1 MESSTTRNKV
11 EARRIESWLHSQIAE
26 LGTTNIAKVA
36 GVNKST
42 VSRWRESLLPNM
54 SLLLAILISN
64 RSGEKGDLKHEWE
77 QKGESRSGQTLTA
90 FYAN

>member
-1 MESSTTRNKV
+1 MDTLTTRNKL

-26 LGTTNIAKVA
+26 LGTTKIAEVA

-42 VSRWRESLLPNM
+42 VSRWRENLLPNM

-64 RSGEKGDLKHEWE
+64 RDGVNGDFE
-77 QKGESRSGQTLTA
+77 A
-90 FYAN
+90 

>member
-42 VSRWRESLLPNM
+42 VSRWRESLLP
-54 SLLLAILISN
+54 LAILISN
-64 RSGEKGDLKHEWE
+64 RTGEKGGFE
-77 QKGESRSGQTLTA
+77 A
-90 FYAN
+90 

>member
-1 MESSTTRNKV
+1 MDTLTTRNKL

-26 LGTTNIAKVA
+26 LGTTKIAEVA

-42 VSRWRESLLPNM
+42 VSRWRENLVPNM

-64 RSGEKGDLKHEWE
+64 RDEVKGDFE
-77 QKGESRSGQTLTA
+77 A
-90 FYAN
+90 

>member
-1 MESSTTRNKV
+1 MENSTTRNNV
-11 EARRIESWLHSQIAE
+11 EARRIESWLHRQIAE
-26 LGTTNIAKVA
+26 MGTTTIAQVA

-64 RSGEKGDLKHEWE
+64 RDEVKGDFE
-77 QKGESRSGQTLTA
+77 A
-90 FYAN
+90 

>member
-64 RSGEKGDLKHEWE
+64 RPGEKVILKHEWE
-77 QKGESRSGQTLTA
+77 QKGESRSALTLTA